1 MPRSQRHRDRD
12 EDDLSSDRSSG
23 SGGDGPDLSIPIRVI
38 HERPRQRYGAQRN
51 TTELPAKA
59 SAATAGQ
66 GSGSESPRLERAA
79 SEPPNKFKQR
89 LNISANPGYSTIPE
103 HSDSQS
109 LGDRFS
115 GTRGGQH
122 QPHLAERNPIKTS
135 ASAPSVPASSC
146 PVAPPRRS
154 PPRTLGAMSAP
165 GGPGGSQPPPTVGSS
180 VRHIPIFV
188 EGRTE
193 PIFNQNLN
201 TQQQPQQQLQPGQ
214 SQQQQDIP
222 FSKPSEFY
230 PPGIQRVRS
239 REEAPQGP
247 GLQEP
252 TTPLGPP
259 PGPIPMGYMAPEQN
273 RDLLRPEQPPA
284 EPTTPQGPPP
294 GPIPMGYLPR
304 EDGQPCPSADQENSG
319 PPVPPLRHRTPPQP
333 QPASIQPHEPP
344 TSRKSSSEKPVEAG
358 SRMSSESDGRKDP
371 AVNVIPIRVEQGRP
385 ESPRPKQSS
394 RHPSQEASRSPVN
407 IRKSENPQPTPPS
420 PPLTSTNPKII
431 KLEKIQED
439 VESLTNEIKNF
450 NGSKDTKE
458 YRFLEEML
466 TRQLLALDGIEPDGD
481 TEIRTIRKESINSV
495 NRCLSLLDRKVSDV
509 TADAAAN
516 DQILSELAEKSLD
529 MSDKKNDNQGS
540 S

>member
-1 MPRSQRHRDRD
+1 M
-12 EDDLSSDRSSG
+12 
-23 SGGDGPDLSIPIRVI
+23 SIPIRVF
-38 HERPRQRYGAQRN
+38 HERPKQRYGERPTGQRS

-59 SAATAGQ
+59 SPGLGTADLKT
-66 GSGSESPRLERAA
+66 GSESPRLERAA

-89 LNISANPGYSTIPE
+89 LNISANPGCSTIPE
-103 HSDSQS
+103 NSDNTSGQGS
-109 LGDRFS
+109 GRHQQQHPHNLTSDRN
-115 GTRGGQH
+115 
-122 QPHLAERNPIKTS
+122 NPIKTS
-135 ASAPSVPASSC
+135 ASAPSVPGYSAASDLGA

-154 PPRTLGAMSAP
+154 PPRSLGAMS
-165 GGPGGSQPPPTVGSS
+165 GGQPQPPPTVGSS

-188 EGRTE
+188 EGRPE

-201 TQQQPQQQLQPGQ
+201 TQQQPLAQAGQ
-214 SQQQQDIP
+214 SQDLP

-230 PPGIQRVRS
+230 PPGVQRIRS
-239 REEAPQGP
+239 REEAPPQGA
-247 GLQEP
+247 QEP

-259 PGPIPMGYMAPEQN
+259 PGPIPMGYVPPAHQ
-273 RDLLRPEQPPA
+273 DLLRPEPQPPA
-284 EPTTPQGPPP
+284 EPTTPLGPPP
-294 GPIPMGYLPR
+294 GPIPMGYVPR
-304 EDGQPCPSADQENSG
+304 EDGQPCPQEDQEDSA
-319 PPVPPLRHRTPPQP
+319 PPVPPQRHRSPPQP
-333 QPASIQPHEPP
+333 QSASIQPQEPHP
-344 TSRKSSSEKPVEAG
+344 ASRKSSSEKSADVG
-358 SRMSSESDGRKDP
+358 SRKSSDSDGRKDP
-371 AVNVIPIRVEQGRP
+371 VVNVIPIRVETGRP

-394 RHPSQEASRSPVN
+394 RHTSQEPSKSPVN
-407 IRKSENPQPTPPS
+407 VRKPENPQQSAPPPAPPTQAPA
-420 PPLTSTNPKII
+420 NPKIM
-431 KLEKIQED
+431 KLAKIQED

-516 DQILSELAEKSLD
+516 DQILSELAEKSLG
-529 MSDKKNDNQGS
+529 DKKNDNQGS